1 MNCIKE
7 AESKLRMYNARKHA
21 LKSLSEQIANLE
33 AQMTCVRSAAADGT
47 AVHGGGSGRETA
59 LLDNIAERA
68 ELEKALEHTREWVN
82 AVSGALRSLTNE
94 ERRILELFYI
104 EKQKRCVERL
114 SEEMHMS
121 KSSVYNCKDNA
132 LEKFVRCYYGVLET

>member
-94 ERRILELFYI
+94 ERRVLDLFYI
-104 EKQKRCVERL
+104 EKQKGCVERL

-121 KSSVYNCKDNA
+121 KSNVYRHRDNA
-132 LEKFVRCYYGVLET
+132 LMKFTCCYYGVLET

>member
-47 AVHGGGSGRETA
+47 AVHGGGSGRENA
-59 LLDNIAERA
+59 LLDNIAERE
-68 ELEKALEHTREWVN
+68 ELKKALDATRKWVN
-82 AVSGALRSLTNE
+82 AVSGALDALTSE

-104 EKQKRCVERL
+104 EKQKGCVERL

-121 KSSVYNCKDNA
+121 TASVYRRRDDA
-132 LEKFVRCYYGVLET
+132 LRNFTHCYYGVLET